1 MPSTVRVAA
10 AHVLNTIW
18 SGARKLRTRAA
29 SRTKPADRA
38 WGSLSNP
45 GETCGGVS
53 CALLSGLEN
62 VTAVVDSRRQAVARN
77 FALRSVLRYAQRI
90 FILEIRVPREYFC
103 HRRNAFVMKD
113 KKYRSAHKVCAQ
125 AVPV

>member
-1 MPSTVRVAA
+1 M
-10 AHVLNTIW
+10 
-18 SGARKLRTRAA
+18 
-29 SRTKPADRA
+29 
-38 WGSLSNP
+38 
-45 GETCGGVS
+45 S

-77 FALRSVLRYAQRI
+77 FALRLVLRYAQRI
-90 FILEIRVPREYFC
+90 FIWEIRVPQEYFC

-125 AVPV
+125 AVPVTGTVHRVLCQRRFSCVAFSARHVQRHSSGAHTEKLASPV